1 MTYRAL
7 DVMGF
12 AGGFTLG
19 VVQAGF
25 ELVGKRELK
34 GGFGVANCE
43 ANRHLLG
50 SRWQT
55 EVSHEG
61 EWTPVDAELVFGN
74 PPCSGF
80 SVMSAKTFRGADSKI
95 NHCMWAF
102 VEYAARVR
110 PQVAA
115 FESVQQAYT
124 SADGRVLMTSLRD
137 RLDELTGWH
146 WNLHHVLH
154 NAYSVGG
161 AAQRRRYFWVASRV
175 PFGVEEPDPRT
186 RLPLLRDVI
195 GDLAQLGQTWLP
207 QPYRASADPWAEPR
221 RRTDGAVD
229 GHVSLDIPLT
239 RRIRQLLDAV
249 DWKPGEALGDVLS
262 RYWDEYGRLPNGF
275 DEEKIVKNEFRVG
288 YTTPTRWN
296 GDNPARVI
304 TGGALQMVVHPW
316 LDRTITHR
324 EAARVMGFPDDWLIE
339 PLRGRSGLHLT
350 WGKGITVDC
359 GRWLGSW
366 IKRALDGQ
374 RGSVAGKLVGNR
386 EWTID
391 VTNSHRKFMW

>member
-1 MTYRAL
+1 MTYRAV

-34 GGFGVANCE
+34 GGFGVPNCE

-50 SRWQT
+50 SRWVA
-55 EVSHEG
+55 EVGHES
-61 EWTPVDAELVFGN
+61 EWTPVDTELVFGN

-102 VEYAARVR
+102 VEYVARVR
-110 PQVAA
+110 PVVAV

-124 SADGRVLMTSLRD
+124 SADGRVLMTTLRD

-161 AAQRRRYFWVASRV
+161 AAQRRRYFWLVSRV
-175 PFGVEEPDPRT
+175 PFGVEEPGPYEY
-186 RLPLLRDVI
+186 PLLRDVI
-195 GDLAQLGQTWLP
+195 GDLSPLGQTWLP
-207 QPYRASADPWAEPR
+207 QPYRSTYHLWVEPR
-221 RRTDGAVD
+221 RRTDGVVD
-229 GHVSLDIPLT
+229 GHVYMDIPLT
-239 RRIRQLLDAV
+239 RRIRELLAAV
-249 DWKPGEALGDVLS
+249 PWLPGEDLGKVLERHWS
-262 RYWDEYGRLPNGF
+262 EYGRLPDSFN
-275 DEEKIVKNEFRVG
+275 EEKIVKNEFHVG
-288 YTTPTRWN
+288 YTTPTRWD
-296 GDNPARVI
+296 GDKMGRVI

-324 EAARVMGFPDDWLIE
+324 EAARILGFPDDWLIA
-339 PLRGRSGLHLT
+339 PLRGKSGIHLT

-359 GRWLGSW
+359 GRWIAGW

-374 RGSVAGKLVGNR
+374 RGSDAGKLVGNR

-391 VTNSHRKFMW
+391 VTNSYRRFVLG

>member
-1 MTYRAL
+1 
-7 DVMGF
+7 MGF

-25 ELVGKRELK
+25 ELVGKRELQ

-43 ANRHLLG
+43 VNRHLLG

-55 EVSHEG
+55 EVGHESS
-61 EWTPVDAELVFGN
+61 WTPVDTELVFGN

-175 PFGVEEPDPRT
+175 PFGVEEPDPHT

-207 QPYRASADPWAEPR
+207 QPYRASADPWVEPR

-275 DEEKIVKNEFRVG
+275 DEEKIVKNEFHVG

-296 GDNPARVI
+296 GNNPARVI

-339 PLRGRSGLHLT
+339 PLRGKSGLHLT

-359 GRWLGSW
+359 GRWLGGW

-391 VTNSHRKFMW
+391 VTNSYRKFMW